1 MLPNGLELLS
11 IPMFLLGVMLL
22 WKGSDALVGGTSKTA
37 AHLGISALII
47 SVLLVGF
54 GTSAPEFSISVGAAI
69 QETGLPANEQ
79 TGISLGNIIGSC
91 IANLLLVLGISSV
104 INPIKIKKGIIKR
117 EVPIVL
123 IATILLLIFS
133 ILSLLDN
140 YHIFG
145 GFLFLIFF
153 ILFVLYFIRCAKKER
168 INNKPIDS
176 GKTTKNILLII
187 IGIIAVVFGAYLL
200 IESAVTIA
208 NMLEISPF
216 IIALSMVAIGTS
228 LPELVVSSVAAYK
241 EESDIAVGNVLGS
254 NVFNI
259 LLILGVAALFIPL
272 GAVGSIDDMLI
283 LLLVTAL
290 MIPILCSNHEISRW
304 EGVLMIVLYAVYIW
318 YIFGGDKFFST
329 FFS

>member
-1 MLPNGLELLS
+1 MR
-11 IPMFLLGVMLL
+11 
-22 WKGSDALVGGTSKTA
+22 
-37 AHLGISALII
+37 
-47 SVLLVGF
+47 
-54 GTSAPEFSISVGAAI
+54 
-69 QETGLPANEQ
+69 
-79 TGISLGNIIGSC
+79 
-91 IANLLLVLGISSV
+91 
-104 INPIKIKKGIIKR
+104 KKGGR
-117 EVPIVL
+117 L
-123 IATILLLIFS
+123 WF
-133 ILSLLDN
+133 N
-140 YHIFG
+140 
-145 GFLFLIFF
+145 
-153 ILFVLYFIRCAKKER
+153 
-168 INNKPIDS
+168 
-176 GKTTKNILLII
+176 
-187 IGIIAVVFGAYLL
+187 VVFGSYLL

-208 NMLEISPF
+208 NILEISPF

-272 GAVGSIDDMLI
+272 GAVGSIDDTVI

-304 EGVLMIVLYAVYIW
+304 EGVLMLVLYAVYIW